1 MEQQGQPIRS
11 KDGTV
16 GAGTLDS
23 ILSDKSSILILPAEG
38 DLSTSSRAWA

>member
-1 MEQQGQPIRS
+1 MEQRRQPIRS

-23 ILSDKSSILILPAEG
+23 TLSDKGSILILPAER
-38 DLSTSSRAWA
+38 DLSTSSQAWA